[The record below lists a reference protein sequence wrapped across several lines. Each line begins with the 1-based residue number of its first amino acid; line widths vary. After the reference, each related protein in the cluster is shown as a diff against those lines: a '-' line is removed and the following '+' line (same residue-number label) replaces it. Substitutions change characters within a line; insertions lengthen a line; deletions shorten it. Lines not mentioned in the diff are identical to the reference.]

1 MALPASGP
9 ISMSMIRTELDNGG
23 VTSNLSLTLLG
34 SMSGSGA
41 TRTSGYVALN
51 QSSTNKPSP
60 SFPASIGEWYSYS
73 HRGRK
78 ECGSSD
84 SFTLGGYYTFALYL
98 ITGENGSRSTTT
110 MYLPTSPGGNTIKCY
125 IYNQQST
132 GRISDM
138 PFNSTGGLT
147 TVTPNFDGTFTTT
160 TPQTYS
166 HTFTSGANSRSLY
179 IVAWDNSASPGS
191 YDFVVSPS
199 CGTTTTTS
207 TTTTTTTAG
216 STTTSTTT
224 TTTTAA
230 PTTTTTS
237 TTTTTTTAA
246 PTTTTTST
254 TTTTTTAAPTTTTT
268 TTSTTTT
275 TTTVVGNAFCVG
287 YSAASDCCISITN
300 YSFECDFC
308 QLCTF

>member
-1 MALPASGP
+1 
-9 ISMSMIRTELDNGG
+9 MSQVRTELTNGG

-51 QSSTNKPSP
+51 QGSTNKPSSP
-60 SFPASIGEWYSYS
+60 FPASIGEWYSYNHDES
-73 HRGRK
+73 KG
-78 ECGSSD
+78 CGNPIT
-84 SFTLGGYYTFALYL
+84 FTLGGYYTYAKYL
-98 ITGENGSRSTTT
+98 ITGEAGSRSTTT
-110 MYLPTSPGGNTIKCY
+110 MYLSTNPGGNTIKCY
-125 IYNQQST
+125 IYNTTT
-132 GRISDM
+132 GRQRDT
-138 PFNSTGGLT
+138 PFNNLGELT
-147 TVTPNFDGTFTTT
+147 ATTPSFDGTFTTT

-166 HTFTSGANSRSLY
+166 HTFASGFNSRSLY

-191 YDFVVSPS
+191 YDFVISPS

-246 PTTTTTST
+246 PTTTTTTTTST

-300 YSFECDFC
+300 YAFECDFC
-308 QLCTF
+308 TTC